1 MSPLALFF
9 FLNMVGLVMG
19 TEVDC
24 TQAAATSK
32 GYIWMAMFVGGVLNF
47 CSFLVLLMII
57 HVLRQTPDQNQMITN
72 LVIQLCQTSIRVGIG
87 ASARKALLENARA
100 NPKTARLAQGV
111 E

>member
-1 MSPLALFF
+1 MSRLLLFF
-9 FLNMVGLVMG
+9 FFTIVGLVMS
-19 TEVDC
+19 TEVQC
-24 TQAAATSK
+24 TQAAAASK

-57 HVLRQTPDQNQMITN
+57 HVLRQTPDQNQLISN
-72 LVIQLCQTSIRVGIG
+72 LVIQLCQSSIRVGIG

-100 NPKTARLAQGV
+100 DPKIARLAQGV